1 MNTIDKVMMVAG
13 AAFAVFA
20 LPFVAAHVQETWDAP
35 EYPYTGFTPDCPV
48 HYDNTLPPADDAKGG
63 AR

>member
-1 MNTIDKVMMVAG
+1 MNTINNIAIVFGTV
-13 AAFAVFA
+13 FCLFA

-48 HYDNTLPPADDAKGG
+48 HYENSLPLVAEDSEE